1 MAMQAAFLAVLP
13 HKRGRTLEG
22 RRYVADYED
31 AGLGWTNGG
40 FCFATALDIP
50 GLIC

>member
-1 MAMQAAFLAVLP
+1 MAMQAAFLAVFP

-31 AGLGWTNGG
+31 AGLGWTNVLFLGPLWK
-40 FCFATALDIP
+40 FLV
-50 GLIC
+50 